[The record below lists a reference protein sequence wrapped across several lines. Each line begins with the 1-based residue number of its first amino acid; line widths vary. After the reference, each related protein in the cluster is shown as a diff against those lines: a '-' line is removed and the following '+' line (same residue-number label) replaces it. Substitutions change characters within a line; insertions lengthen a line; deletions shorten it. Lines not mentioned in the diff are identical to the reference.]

1 MGSVYALPL
10 RIATLNRVILFY
22 SILRCGVD
30 VGGNTWHYPY
40 MSKARNTSTGSKAM
54 DAYSQRLMNADGTT
68 STVAEIAAEMIN
80 DGTARRLVDAWLMGL
95 SLRNTIA
102 AR

>member
-1 MGSVYALPL
+1 M
-10 RIATLNRVILFY
+10 
-22 SILRCGVD
+22 D
-30 VGGNTWHYPY
+30 V
-40 MSKARNTSTGSKAM
+40 
-54 DAYSQRLMNADGTT
+54 YSQRLMNADGTT
-68 STVAEIAAEMIN
+68 STVAEIAAEMIA